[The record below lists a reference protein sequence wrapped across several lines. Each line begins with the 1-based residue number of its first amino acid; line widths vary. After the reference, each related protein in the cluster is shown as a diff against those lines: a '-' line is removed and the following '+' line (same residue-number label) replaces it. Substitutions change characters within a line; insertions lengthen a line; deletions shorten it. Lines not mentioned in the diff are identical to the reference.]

1 MIIYQEFL
9 QVLNDSNNLDEFK
22 EYLRD
27 HYIEILSSDYI
38 DYMSNDFSNK
48 YQYYCG
54 SLESLINNL

>member
-22 EYLRD
+22 DYLRE

-54 SLESLINNL
+54 SLEDLINNL